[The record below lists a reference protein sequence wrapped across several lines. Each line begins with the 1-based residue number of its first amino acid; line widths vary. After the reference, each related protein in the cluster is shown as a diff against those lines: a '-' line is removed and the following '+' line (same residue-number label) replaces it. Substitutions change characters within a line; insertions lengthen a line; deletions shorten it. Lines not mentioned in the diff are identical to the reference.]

1 MASNIK
7 KNIKIISRGIWKEY
21 HKQYQKEIKP
31 YLKKKINI
39 YGKKKNIQKKNNK

>member
-31 YLKKKINI
+31 CLKKKNNI
-39 YGKKKNIQKKNNK
+39 YGKKKYTKEK